1 MKIIYTGI
9 FIEKLPNNIVPAFSN
24 TPKLLHITDK
34 FRPAKNELRHEL
46 LGKEVKIE
54 ILGIGNN
61 NRNQALL
68 TKDEILGYG
77 HITVSWVDGS
87 TPKESKMIKEW
98 VKFQEPIVIYGT
110 YGYFNGKGI
119 SFSFK

>member
-1 MKIIYTGI
+1 MKVIYTGI
-9 FIEKLPNNIVPAFSN
+9 FIDKLPDNIVPVFSN

-34 FRPAKNELRHEL
+34 FKPAKGELRDDL

-68 TKDEILGYG
+68 TKDEVLGYR
-77 HITVSWVDGS
+77 HITVSWKDGA
-87 TPKESKMIKEW
+87 TPKESKLIDEW
-98 VKFQEPIVIYGT
+98 VRFEEPIVVYGT
-110 YGYFNGKGI
+110 YGYFNGRGI
-119 SFSFK
+119 SYK